1 MMFSQPYRSSTEED
15 SSDAELTS
23 AASDAAS
30 KATASDSWYD
40 VKSDTEQP
48 QPQQQKQQQQQQQ
61 LNQLDKTKS
70 VNVKQ
75 QIVNDEDDDDDDEEE
90 EEEEDEDTDDTD
102 DKDQLLIKSI
112 NDIYINGSTAEEV
125 ENETT
130 TGNDHHDNSIANK
143 QEQQIQ
149 KEWIHPYWG
158 DNWKPV
164 TIVKE
169 DKGTSDIQS

>member
-1 MMFSQPYRSSTEED
+1 MFSQPYRSSTEED

>member
-1 MMFSQPYRSSTEED
+1 MFSQPYRSSTEED

-23 AASDAAS
+23 TASDAAS

-48 QPQQQKQQQQQQQ
+48 QPQQQKQQQQ
-61 LNQLDKTKS
+61 LNQLDKTKN

-90 EEEEDEDTDDTD
+90 EEDDDTDDTD

-164 TIVKE
+164 TIVRE

>member
-169 DKGTSDIQS
+169 DKVTSDIQS